1 MKVGDT
7 LQDSAGITY
16 TLGRVLGRGLWG
28 MTYIAKSTN
37 KTQCV
42 FKLPYAPKDLPYG
55 KERLAQVS
63 RAILIEQGELL
74 SKSPSDI
81 FLQPIDRFTTQSGVP
96 CLRYPVLPSMAYQI
110 ERGITLGATL
120 ETLDQIA

>member
-42 FKLPYAPKDLPYG
+42 FKLPYAPKDLPM
-55 KERLAQVS
+55 A
-63 RAILIEQGELL
+63 
-74 SKSPSDI
+74 KS
-81 FLQPIDRFTTQSGVP
+81 
-96 CLRYPVLPSMAYQI
+96 A
-110 ERGITLGATL
+110 
-120 ETLDQIA
+120 